1 MLCYSAQF
9 WTNCVPVLLSSA
21 WFLPFF
27 SVLRRFCEV
36 LLDVLPILS
45 VLQCSADVLRC
56 SAEVLRCSAV
66 LRRFCDVLLNVLLN
80 SRFCAGSAQ
89 FLPRSPR
96 GLITFSHFF
105 GSAIV
110 LPFPSLNI
118 QGILYCSFCRSTIFL
133 NG

>member
-1 MLCYSAQF
+1 M
-9 WTNCVPVLLSSA
+9 PVLLSSA

-45 VLQCSADVLRC
+45 VLRC

-89 FLPRSPR
+89 FLLHSPR
-96 GLITFSHFF
+96 GLSTFR
-105 GSAIV
+105 
-110 LPFPSLNI
+110 
-118 QGILYCSFCRSTIFL
+118 FCDPVTVP
-133 NG
+133 

>member
-1 MLCYSAQF
+1 M
-9 WTNCVPVLLSSA
+9 PVLLSSA

-27 SVLRRFCEV
+27 SVLRRLCEV

-80 SRFCAGSAQ
+80 SRFCAGSA
-89 FLPRSPR
+89 
-96 GLITFSHFF
+96 
-105 GSAIV
+105 
-110 LPFPSLNI
+110 
-118 QGILYCSFCRSTIFL
+118 
-133 NG
+133 